1 MKKILLAMMA
11 VVAITGCTRIPEG
24 SIGYRTN
31 FDTTVEDKYLPMGSI
46 NQTIIGDAGILP
58 VREIAADI
66 KGMQPQVSGNTTM
79 KTVDL
84 TVTYSINPEM
94 AITLLK
100 KKSAGFHGVDS
111 DKRTLLMYDYI
122 ALIAKNATFKVV
134 RDYEPL
140 LINDARAEIEVKIAA
155 MMRETLAKD
164 KLDTAIIISQVL
176 ARDLIP
182 SDAVKTSSEALV
194 RAQNE
199 KIRKQVELDT
209 AKLEAERISTLNA
222 NPQAIP
228 YMLAQA
234 QVTTA
239 NAIAAGKVNTIIVPH
254 NFTSLGNN
262 VAK

>member
-1 MKKILLAMMA
+1 
-11 VVAITGCTRIPEG
+11 
-24 SIGYRTN
+24 
-31 FDTTVEDKYLPMGSI
+31 
-46 NQTIIGDAGILP
+46 
-58 VREIAADI
+58 
-66 KGMQPQVSGNTTM
+66 
-79 KTVDL
+79 
-84 TVTYSINPEM
+84 
-94 AITLLK
+94 
-100 KKSAGFHGVDS
+100 
-111 DKRTLLMYDYI
+111 MYDYI

-140 LINDARAEIEVKIAA
+140 LINDSRAEIEVKIAA
-155 MMRETLAKD
+155 MMRDTLAKD

-209 AKLEAERISTLNA
+209 AKLEAERINTLNA
-222 NPQAIP
+222 SPQAIP

-239 NAIAAGKVNTIIVPH
+239 NAIAAGKVNTILVPH

-262 VAK
+262 VGK